1 MFLHTYFLEEFTI
14 TSRLE
19 QNLTEKGI
27 VTEWLD
33 KNFRVEITKIHYRR
47 AIEYFLNAIY
57 PNAYAVNNIDE
68 SLERYLSEHRN
79 FIDDVKL
86 YLQWLDATKKSPGT
100 IHNYLS
106 KIKKFFTR
114 HGITVNEQEWDDL
127 KTLMPSNVSLT
138 QDNIL
143 TKEQLREVLKFLPIH
158 GKAITLFLVSTGCRI
173 GETLQLKVADVNF
186 NTDPPE
192 ALLRARTTKKG
203 VGQRFVFMT
212 YEARDAI
219 KDWLKVAST
228 LKKPGRVDGK
238 NYDLELVFDVSEVN
252 FSLMWHRA
260 LKKAGLDKQDPETK
274 YHIYH
279 VHTLRKFFDTKMTLH
294 GMSEPIVQGLMGHTG
309 YLDKSYKRYPKEK
322 LAEIYKEHMD
332 AVTIYEHSS
341 VDVKSFLE
349 ELEAK
354 TKQIK
359 ELQENESFVY
369 GLLEKYNI
377 PNDRPLKDRLIE
389 LIIKLQIPPQP
400 IPQPSKSELVTPI
413 QVMQKPSIL
422 NEPKNSDIDIPIKP
436 REILEQPIAKIELP
450 PMTRA
455 CPLKGAYVP
464 KRECDQ
470 CSKTNG
476 FFAFSDC
483 YNMQQRFKRGI
494 PTDQDKALFDFAIVN
509 GEYQIEK

>member
-1 MFLHTYFLEEFTI
+1 MFFLEEFIIKST
-14 TSRLE
+14 LE
-19 QNLTEKGI
+19 QNLTKKGI

-33 KNFRVEITKIHYRR
+33 KNFRVKLTKQGYR
-47 AIEYFLNAIY
+47 ETLKLFLKVIYGENAFEL
-57 PNAYAVNNIDE
+57 NEGID
-68 SLERYLSEHRN
+68 RYVKEQRN
-79 FIDDVKL
+79 FIEDFKTL
-86 YLQWLDATKKSPGT
+86 IAYMNSKRYTPCYIHGT
-100 IHNYLS
+100 CGRIR
-106 KIKKFFTR
+106 KFFSR
-114 HGITVNEQEWDDL
+114 HGLKITDDEWKDMNASL
-127 KTLMPSNVSLT
+127 LPSHVVTT
-138 QDNIL
+138 QDEIL
-143 TKEQLREVLKFLPIH
+143 TKDQFKSVLNHLTILH
-158 GKAITLFLVSTGCRI
+158 RAIALFLISTGARI
-173 GETLQLKVADVNF
+173 GETLQLRIADLNLDA
-186 NTDPPE
+186 DPPSANIRVE
-192 ALLRARTTKKG
+192 YTKKG
-203 VGQRFVFMT
+203 IGGRVMWFS
-212 YEARDAI
+212 YEAKDAI
-219 KDWLKVAST
+219 EAWLKIKNS
-228 LKKPGRVDGK
+228 KSKPGGFGRYPNDM
-238 NYDLELVFDVSEVN
+238 VFGISITG
-252 FSLMWHRA
+252 FHLIWHNA
-260 LKKAGLDKQDPETK
+260 LKKAGLDKQDPITH
-274 YHIYH
+274 YYLYH
-279 VHTLRKFFDTKMTLH
+279 VHTLRKFFSTKMTEAGVPESIIH
-294 GMSEPIVQGLMGHTG
+294 AWMGHKG
-309 YLDKSYKRYPKEK
+309 YLDSAYKRYTKDK
-322 LAEIYKEHMD
+322 LAQMYKQHMD

-354 TKQIK
+354 TKQIR

-389 LIIKLQIPPQP
+389 LVIKLQIPPQP
-400 IPQPSKSELVTPI
+400 IPIKSEPVTPI
-413 QVMQKPSIL
+413 QVMQKPSIS